1 MLGLA
6 FKPNTDD
13 MRDAPSLDIVPA
25 LQRAGA
31 RVQAYD
37 PEAMREAAKLLS
49 DVDFKRTAQEAAT
62 GADCLVILTEWT
74 QFRSLSGKRLRP
86 LMRQP
91 VVVDLRN
98 IFNPEEMRA
107 NGFIYECVGRPQPR
121 KAVATKQA
129 AE

>member
-1 MLGLA
+1 V
-6 FKPNTDD
+6 F
-13 MRDAPSLDIVPA
+13 
-25 LQRAGA
+25 
-31 RVQAYD
+31 
-37 PEAMREAAKLLS
+37 S

-62 GADCLVILTEWT
+62 GVDCLVILTEWT
-74 QFRSLSGKRLRP
+74 QFRSLSGKRLKP

-107 NGFIYECVGRPQPR
+107 NGFIYECVGRPQSRNPVEAAR
-121 KAVATKQA
+121 A